1 LRNGAGLVTVITDGE
16 TAKLVHAASA
26 ESMTT
31 AATRADEIVEAW
43 SKKSAVL
50 IGPGLADSEESYAR
64 TRDLVSRCELP
75 MVIDASALNAF
86 AGNASSLRATSPRI
100 ITPHPGELARL
111 LDSDS
116 ATINADRLSHAKQ
129 AASATGCV
137 TVLKGHR
144 TLIAAPD
151 GRVAIN
157 PTGNAA
163 MASGG
168 SGDVLGGIIVAL
180 LGRGVDA
187 FDAACAGAYIHGL
200 AADILR
206 AEQGDTGMLAL
217 DLANAIPRAIEK
229 VRHG

>member
-1 LRNGAGLVTVITDGE
+1 
-16 TAKLVHAASA
+16 
-26 ESMTT
+26 
-31 AATRADEIVEAW
+31 
-43 SKKSAVL
+43 
-50 IGPGLADSEESYAR
+50 
-64 TRDLVSRCELP
+64 

-86 AGNASSLRATSPRI
+86 AGSASSLRATSPRI

-116 ATINADRLSHAKQ
+116 STINADRLSHAKQ